1 VNRRTTADLWLISL
15 ERNLNQVHNLKA
27 EKLMSEE
34 PTQNLPNNDLQLI
47 LARLDSIDSR
57 LTSLETRMMT
67 LEEKVDRRLQETRPI
82 WESVLEQ
89 LKEMNTRLTKVE
101 NENNDFRRMFR
112 STFSDMARM
121 QDGLEE
127 RVERLEGRNPLP

>member
-1 VNRRTTADLWLISL
+1 
-15 ERNLNQVHNLKA
+15 
-27 EKLMSEE
+27 
-34 PTQNLPNNDLQLI
+34 
-47 LARLDSIDSR
+47 
-57 LTSLETRMMT
+57 
-67 LEEKVDRRLQETRPI
+67 
-82 WESVLEQ
+82 
-89 LKEMNTRLTKVE
+89 MNTRLTKVE